1 MRTLPRL
8 QLLIPPLFNLSSL
21 PCVLV
26 LSKDHP
32 SISLEDF
39 AGSGA
44 HGFLDLPT
52 DITMIL
58 GHLDMDW
65 ANLPEGKADERDEGV
80 RTMGV
85 NRRRGEIVEVRVR
98 VKGMKVS

>member
-1 MRTLPRL
+1 
-8 QLLIPPLFNLSSL
+8 
-21 PCVLV
+21 
-26 LSKDHP
+26 
-32 SISLEDF
+32 
-39 AGSGA
+39 
-44 HGFLDLPT
+44 
-52 DITMIL
+52 MIL

-65 ANLPEGKADERDEGV
+65 ANLLEGKADERDEGV

>member
-1 MRTLPRL
+1 M
-8 QLLIPPLFNLSSL
+8 
-21 PCVLV
+21 

-65 ANLPEGKADERDEGV
+65 AANSSEGKASSCDEREEGV

-85 NRRRGEIVEVRVR
+85 SRRRGEIVEVRVR